1 MLGRKALFAAA
12 GAAAL
17 LTTTLVTTPAAE
29 ARCSRDYFRGE
40 ASGPRPLRAL
50 TGVAA
55 RAEWRKEVT
64 RHLGAEY
71 ALWSRSENRIT
82 RCVVR
87 RGESGWHCTARARPC
102 NTRR

>member
-17 LTTTLVTTPAAE
+17 LTTSLVTAPAAE
-29 ARCSRDYFRGE
+29 ARCSRDYFTGE
-40 ASGPRPLRAL
+40 ASGPRPLRAI

-64 RHLGAEY
+64 RELGAEY
-71 ALWSRSENRIT
+71 ALWSRSQNRIT
-82 RCVVR
+82 RCVII
-87 RGESGWHCTARARPC
+87 RGESGWRCTARARPC
-102 NTRR
+102 NTR

>member
-17 LTTTLVTTPAAE
+17 LTAALVTAPAAA
-29 ARCSRDYFRGE
+29 ARCSRDYFTGE
-40 ASGPRPLRAL
+40 ASGPRPLRAI

-55 RAEWRKEVT
+55 RAQWRKEVT
-64 RHLGAEY
+64 LHLGAEY

-82 RCVVR
+82 RCVIR